1 MRSSSHIKAAAFVLV
16 IILSIAM
23 VLLIPVHQPAFP
35 ATNWQKV
42 YNNSDTTIVND
53 MAQYNSQ
60 LYIALGGGDTLYARV
75 KRYNGGTIWSQIN
88 TSGFGDDNNLNAL
101 SLVNFND
108 TLYCGTANPI
118 TGAEIWAYKG
128 STWSQVNTD
137 GFGDNQLRD
146 CNKLCVYNNALYA
159 GVHSAYDGCR
169 IFRYNGGTSWTQ
181 VNTQGFGDI
190 NNNQILSMISWNG
203 SLWCG
208 TENASSGA
216 EVWRYNDSTSTW
228 TQANADKF
236 DIGSSMTSALSLQ
249 SYNGQLYCGTGS
261 NMARLF
267 VYNGDTSWSQVGST
281 GFGNPNNYG
290 VKSLSVCGP
299 NLFIGTDRRNA
310 DGCQVLSF
318 NGSSII
324 QENQNGFG
332 DTNNIDATVMAV
344 FNSNLYVGTKNFN
357 GTQIWRSVPPPK
369 PYTVYLAEGSTAWGF
384 DCYISIENPQTFP
397 VTVALT
403 YQTNTGPVAGP
414 QFVMAAKSQA
424 TINPRDTLGNQDFST
439 KIKCLDGKLIAADRT
454 MIWNRCGEEG
464 HNSIGVTAPAKT
476 WYLAEGSSEWGFECW
491 LLIQNPNASE
501 ASCNVTYMIEGRGP
515 VTVNKKV
522 PANSRK
528 TFFMAD
534 DIGSADASIK
544 VVSNLPVIPE
554 RAMYRNNRREGHDSI
569 GTTTPAQDYYLAEGT
584 SAWGFTTYVLV
595 QNPNNSVT
603 SVTVTYM
610 TKDGPVG
617 QAPFNMPPNSRKT
630 IRVNDVLPNV
640 DFSTKVHGNQP
651 IIAERAMYWNNGTGE
666 ACHDS
671 IGMASAHKTFY
682 LPDGQTSEGRETWTL
697 VQNPNSSLVEVE
709 ISYLTPDG
717 AGNVVFTDT
726 IPANSRRTYN
736 MADKGIGGRA
746 AVMVKSLTS
755 GKKIMVERAMYWN
768 SRGAGT
774 DTIGGFS
781 DN

>member
-35 ATNWQKV
+35 ATNWTQANTNGFGGIDSIV
-42 YNNSDTTIVND
+42 SCMATYNSKLYAGDDNYAAIW
-53 MAQYNSQ
+53 QYNS
-60 LYIALGGGDTLYARV
+60 
-75 KRYNGGTIWSQIN
+75 GTSWTRIN
-88 TSGFGDDNNLNAL
+88 SAGFGDTNGGA
-101 SLVNFND
+101 SSMATFNGL
-108 TLYCGTANPI
+108 LYVGTFNWN
-118 TGAEIWAYKG
+118 TGAEVWTYNDTT
-128 STWSQVNTD
+128 STWSQVNVD
-137 GFGDNQLRD
+137 GFGYNSLYECRA
-146 CNKLCVYNNALYA
+146 LEVYNGNLYA
-159 GVHSAYDGCR
+159 VVSSNGKFGVYKYAGS
-169 IFRYNGGTSWTQ
+169 GTSWTQ
-181 VNTQGFGDI
+181 VDTGAWDANNHVGLCAKSFGD
-190 NNNQILSMISWNG
+190 
-203 SLWCG
+203 SLWIG
-208 TENASSGA
+208 TENTNTGT
-216 EVWRYNDSTSTW
+216 EIWRYNGTTW
-228 TQANADKF
+228 TQANTDGF
-236 DIGSSMTSALSLQ
+236 SFSHNNYTYSFGVD
-249 SYNGQLYCGTGS
+249 NNQLYCGTGY
-261 NMARLF
+261 MARVF
-267 VYNGDTSWSQVGST
+267 HYNNGISWSQIGALGLTNPSDCNYASTLISYGDKLYAGTMNNSSGCEICSWNGSSWIREASP
-281 GFGNPNNYG
+281 GFGDANNLYATSMT
-290 VKSLSVCGP
+290 VF
-299 NLFIGTDRRNA
+299 NNQLFIGTRNGNGA
-310 DGCQVLSF
+310 QV
-318 NGSSII
+318 
-324 QENQNGFG
+324 
-332 DTNNIDATVMAV
+332 
-344 FNSNLYVGTKNFN
+344 
-357 GTQIWRSVPPPK
+357 WRTTPPPT
-369 PYTVYLAEGSTAWGF
+369 PYVVYLPEGSTAWGF

-439 KIKCLDGKLIAADRT
+439 KIKCLNGKLIAADRT

-671 IGMASAHKTFY
+671 IGMNQPHTSFY
-682 LPDGQTSEGRETWTL
+682 LPDGQTSNGRETWTL
-697 VQNPNSSLVEVE
+697 VQNPNNQAVTVE
-709 ISYLTPDG
+709 ISYLTPNG

-736 MADKGIGGRA
+736 MVDKGVGGRA
-746 AVMVKSLTS
+746 AIMVKCLTS

-774 DTIGGFS
+774 DTIGGYS
-781 DN
+781 D